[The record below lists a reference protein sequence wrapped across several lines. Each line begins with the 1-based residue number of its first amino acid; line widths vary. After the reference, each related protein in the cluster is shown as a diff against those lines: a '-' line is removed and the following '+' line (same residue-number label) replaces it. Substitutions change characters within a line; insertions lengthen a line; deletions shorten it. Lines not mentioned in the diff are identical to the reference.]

1 MSRAQRKAKTPRDL
15 PDSPW
20 LRPIVTGRAP
30 SGAMLRPIAGF
41 RASRPELPLP
51 DPSAGMRRW
60 NTLRLTGPQA
70 ESAARSIQKGA
81 ARPPKIRLSDDQIAA
96 LARTA
101 MPLLPMWLN
110 RAGAVVWLRAKDAR
124 DDKDAVRDL
133 VDGITVLVAMPSDSR
148 YVGAAAIAAE
158 TGLTTRRVA
167 RLLHTLALLTLV
179 EYDPGSDM
187 YRVQRWH

>member
-1 MSRAQRKAKTPRDL
+1 
-15 PDSPW
+15 
-20 LRPIVTGRAP
+20 
-30 SGAMLRPIAGF
+30 
-41 RASRPELPLP
+41 
-51 DPSAGMRRW
+51 
-60 NTLRLTGPQA
+60 
-70 ESAARSIQKGA
+70 
-81 ARPPKIRLSDDQIAA
+81 
-96 LARTA
+96 